1 MLIRTL
7 THIVVVALAMAASLA
22 ALAQEPIGIV
32 IMHGKGGS
40 PSGLVADLARTLESG
55 GYVVA
60 NLDMPWSGRRNY
72 DVDVGRAEQE
82 VAAALAGL
90 RNKGAQRVF
99 VAGHSQGGI
108 FALHLAGKLEAD
120 GYVTIAPGGNV
131 ANRVFRENVGSWLV
145 RARQLV
151 ADGKGHERATLG
163 DYEGAKGAYLVQAVP
178 AAYVT
183 WFDPDGAMNMDRA
196 VRAVD
201 SEQPT
206 KPALADRPRAPVL
219 WVAPNRDYP
228 GLIRTALP
236 LFHDLPANRL
246 TRLYQPDADHRGAPT
261 AAADEIARWIR
272 EVAGGAQ

>member
-1 MLIRTL
+1 MGNLAQWVGRLIVPWL
-7 THIVVVALAMAASLA
+7 ILAAPLV

-40 PSGLVADLARTLESG
+40 PAGLVADLARTLDSKD
-55 GYVVA
+55 YLVA

-90 RNKGAQRVF
+90 REKGARKLF
-99 VAGHSQGGI
+99 IAGHSQGGI

-131 ANRVFRENVGSWLV
+131 ANRVFRENIGSWLV

-151 ADGKGHERATLG
+151 ADGNGNERATLG
-163 DYEGAKGAYLVQAVP
+163 DYEGAKGAYLVQAIP

-196 VRAVD
+196 VRSA
-201 SEQPT
+201 S
-206 KPALADRPRAPVL
+206 PRAPIL
-219 WVAPNRDYP
+219 WVGPKRDYP

-261 AAADEIARWIR
+261 AAADEIVRWTR
-272 EVAGGAQ
+272 DVAGGAK